1 MFVDGRVVHFE
12 QVQVQQRG
20 SVLLQLSFPILDA
33 LLDRLGAPVLQGKDG
48 SVHTLLK
55 VLHVGVCLES
65 VPDFLTEKTFCKL
78 EDEVHC
84 PREVKKMDVFVSHW
98 QGPLTT
104 AEGLGHLG
112 RGPDGEVTPA
122 HIFLIEDVCEP
133 ANLVLL
139 VVEKGL
145 KSHDVGSHQVTDGVF
160 GGVEGRG
167 LGEDYSPAVLVPVG
181 QHEDVAGRHQVR
193 DSLVLPQKTLVR
205 GHGLYLHTYP
215 AVQLLEPGGVLASHR
230 QILLQ
235 DLTGLFD
242 VEFLHPQKPKNEVG
256 VESSSAD
263 VGLIF
268 YPLSDVCQC
277 FLPLFVCLIELL
289 LSHLLD
295 VLGQGAGVGVLR

>member
-122 HIFLIEDVCEP
+122 HIFLVEDVCEP
-133 ANLVLL
+133 TNLILF
-139 VVEKGL
+139 VVKKSF
-145 KSHDVGSHQVTDGVF
+145 KSHHVGPHQVTDC
-160 GGVEGRG
+160 
-167 LGEDYSPAVLVPVG
+167 VL
-181 QHEDVAGRHQVR
+181 
-193 DSLVLPQKTLVR
+193 
-205 GHGLYLHTYP
+205 
-215 AVQLLEPGGVLASHR
+215 
-230 QILLQ
+230 
-235 DLTGLFD
+235 
-242 VEFLHPQKPKNEVG
+242 
-256 VESSSAD
+256 
-263 VGLIF
+263 
-268 YPLSDVCQC
+268 
-277 FLPLFVCLIELL
+277 
-289 LSHLLD
+289 
-295 VLGQGAGVGVLR
+295 